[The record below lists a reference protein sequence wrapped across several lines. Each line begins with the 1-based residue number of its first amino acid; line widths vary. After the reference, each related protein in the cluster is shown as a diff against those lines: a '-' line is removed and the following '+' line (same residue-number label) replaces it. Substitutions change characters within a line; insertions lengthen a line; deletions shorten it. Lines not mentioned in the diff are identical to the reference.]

1 VDIKVTEETR
11 IKDWTKKLRI
21 FNKLHCYTN
30 SYIICAPD
38 LAADK
43 KAFNIKWACFL
54 TAALMATACTHK
66 TPQVAANTNTKNNGN
81 EPKAWSASMQ
91 DLKTSISNLLPI
103 AASHESFENPKN
115 HQMIEEQL
123 SVLSKEASTIGK
135 HATMAG
141 RDPSVRYL
149 SNAFTEDVKR
159 IETSFKVGKKEFA
172 RYHVV
177 NLTSY
182 CIECHTRDS
191 TGPNFGSEK
200 LTSALQKLK
209 PMERAEYE
217 LATRQYDLALEELK
231 KIISSNLDDKGNL
244 FLVDKSMKLALA
256 VTVKYQQSPDKAL
269 EVVSIL
275 EKSKNT
281 PYFLKQNAVAWRASL
296 ESWKKEKV
304 NTKDSVA
311 AKLSRIE
318 AKLAKASQMDSL
330 TTDRSGDITYL
341 RSLAELHTLLGGNLK
356 KEEVGRTMYLIGVS
370 YEAIRELEF
379 LNLSENYFE
388 GCIRTLPRTDW
399 SSKCFKKYEESI
411 YFGYSGS
418 SGVQIPIDEQL
429 KLKELQS
436 LALPV
441 Q

>member
-1 VDIKVTEETR
+1 
-11 IKDWTKKLRI
+11 L
-21 FNKLHCYTN
+21 
-30 SYIICAPD
+30 
-38 LAADK
+38 LAS
-43 KAFNIKWACFL
+43 
-54 TAALMATACTHK
+54 ACTHK
-66 TPQVAANTNTKNNGN
+66 APQENAQANPGS

-91 DLKTSISNLLPI
+91 DLKSAISNLLPL
-103 AASHESFENPKN
+103 AASHEGFEDRKN
-115 HQMIEEQL
+115 HPYIQEQL
-123 SVLSKEASTIGK
+123 SVLSKESNSIAK

-159 IETSFKVGKKEFA
+159 IENSFMVGKKEFA

-191 TGPNFGSEK
+191 SGPNFSSEK
-200 LTSALQKLK
+200 LTNILQKLK
-209 PMERAEYE
+209 PIERAEYE
-217 LATRQYDLALEELK
+217 LATRQYDQALDELK
-231 KIISSNLDDKGNL
+231 KIISANLQEKGNL
-244 FLVDKSMKLALA
+244 FLVDKSVRLALA
-256 VTVKYQQSPDKAL
+256 VTVKYLQSPDKAL
-269 EVVSIL
+269 DVVSIL
-275 EKSKNT
+275 EKSSST
-281 PYFLKQNAVAWRASL
+281 PYFLKQNAISWRASL
-296 ESWKKEKV
+296 ESWKKEKS
-304 NTKDSVA
+304 NTKESVA
-311 AKLSRIE
+311 ARLARIE
-318 AKLAKASQMDSL
+318 AKLIKASQIDSL

-341 RSLAELHTLLGGNLK
+341 RSLAELHGLLGGELK
-356 KEEVGRTMYLIGVS
+356 KQEIGRTMYLAGVA

-388 GCIRTLPRTDW
+388 GCIRTLPHSEW

-411 YFGYSGS
+411 YFGFSGS